1 MLKIPILFCLN
12 NCIIII
18 VYVEGSR
25 NSRKILVCFIVSSIQ
40 DGKMESFPVVSV
52 FKIFKIFLYY
62 LRLKILCSDSG

>member
-52 FKIFKIFLYY
+52 AVNSNNTY
-62 LRLKILCSDSG
+62 LKFSFIT